1 MRPRVSRAPVGP
13 REPRMAQWTDLMAQI
28 GGGIPMNQFSPDFW
42 DWWAEKAPNI
52 DDYAY
57 AGVDF

>member
-1 MRPRVSRAPVGP
+1 
-13 REPRMAQWTDLMAQI
+13 MARL
-28 GGGIPMNQFSPDFW
+28 GGGILTNQFGLDFW
-42 DWWAEKAPNI
+42 DWWVEKVPNI